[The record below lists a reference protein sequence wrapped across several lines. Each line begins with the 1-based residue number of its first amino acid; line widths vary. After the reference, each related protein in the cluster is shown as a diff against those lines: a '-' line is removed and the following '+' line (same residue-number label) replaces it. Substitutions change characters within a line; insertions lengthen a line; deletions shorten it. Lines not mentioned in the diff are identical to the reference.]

1 MTVFSSLCVQT
12 VCQPGALAAA
22 KILSHNPF
30 KPIPAIKSIDGLV
43 ARFRQSE
50 GFEILGRPGLA
61 EPPMLWKPPLS
72 GRSAHGLTC
81 CRLDPV
87 ANDPHSC
94 HLQFKTDWSIFMIMT
109 HPTPRQLPR
118 GRPRSFDTEAVVE
131 RAMGVFW
138 SRGYRGTALPDLLR
152 ATKLSRGS
160 LYAAFGGKH
169 ALFLRALDRYIA
181 DALARIDVELGPR
194 HAPVES
200 LRTFLAGYVD
210 RTSGASGRRGCLLV
224 ATAMELAGH
233 DSDVEARIG
242 SFFKAMEAKAAG
254 ALSRAKVA
262 GELAAG
268 VEPASAARILVC
280 FVEGLRVIGKTGP
293 TRTTSQAT
301 VDALL
306 DRFIR

>member
-1 MTVFSSLCVQT
+1 MRKVSPDV
-12 VCQPGALAAA
+12 
-22 KILSHNPF
+22 
-30 KPIPAIKSIDGLV
+30 
-43 ARFRQSE
+43 RFRSQKSLARVGPEFCILTQS
-50 GFEILGRPGLA
+50 R
-61 EPPMLWKPPLS
+61 
-72 GRSAHGLTC
+72 
-81 CRLDPV
+81 
-87 ANDPHSC
+87 
-94 HLQFKTDWSIFMIMT
+94 HLQFKTDWSIFTTMT
-109 HPTPRQLPR
+109 QRTPMQLPR
-118 GRPRSFDTEAVVE
+118 GRPRSFDTEAAVE

-138 SRGYRGTALPDLLR
+138 SRGYHGTALPDLLR

-160 LYAAFGGKH
+160 LYAAFGDKH

-194 HAPVES
+194 NAPVDG
-200 LRTFLAGYVD
+200 LRTFLTGYVD

-233 DSDVEARIG
+233 DSDVESRIG
-242 SFFKAMEAKAAG
+242 SFFKAIEAKVAG
-254 ALSRAKVA
+254 ALSRAKAA

-293 TRTTSQAT
+293 ARTISQAT
-301 VDALL
+301 ADALL